1 MEVILLERVEK
12 LGQLGELVKVKAGF
26 ARNYLLP
33 QGKAMRATAA
43 NRAKFEQDRAAL
55 EARNAEKRTGAA
67 ADAEKLDGRSFVL
80 IRSAGESG
88 QLYGSVSA
96 RDIAEVASTSG
107 VQVSRTHVMLETP
120 IKTVGLHGVR
130 IALHPEVVTNV
141 TINVARSADEAGAQ
155 ERGESLTGSMD
166 ERDEARAA
174 AAALFEEAQAANA
187 AEEEANG

>member
-55 EARNAEKRTGAA
+55 EARNAEK
-67 ADAEKLDGRSFVL
+67 LDGKSFVL

>member
-67 ADAEKLDGRSFVL
+67 ADAEKLDGKSFVL